1 MNPPSKLNPKTV
13 QHGEREPA
21 SRPPALLAPARPGPF
36 EERAALLLLRALA
49 PRVSTVKLDDPP
61 ALLAPFER
69 VTIPVYSP
77 AAARSSTAD
86 PATASVGGAP
96 ARLAA
101 TWFPVSGQARGAVL
115 MLHPWLPWGQT
126 YFWRRGRLPALRQAG
141 LHALAID
148 LPGFGASDPPRHLY
162 DRGVAAALRDLR
174 QRAGGLPCHVWG
186 VSSGGYWAHPV
197 LSAAGCGAGAG
208 SGSGVV
214 GAMFEDVSPHLLEWS
229 TRMAPKGKPFYAI
242 FRILLRRAYP
252 FLDLRRHAPHLAA
265 ERVAYVGGGAD
276 PGIPAHDLR
285 ALAAAAGA
293 RCLEIDDGGHLQSIK
308 RAGDQVVGMA
318 LETFLGG

>member
-1 MNPPSKLNPKTV
+1 M
-13 QHGEREPA
+13 QHGERERA
-21 SRPPALLAPARPGPF
+21 RRSPALPAPVRPGPF

-49 PRVSTVKLDDPP
+49 PRVSAVKLDDPP

-69 VTIPVYSP
+69 VTIPLPS
-77 AAARSSTAD
+77 RSRAD
-86 PATASVGGAP
+86 PATTSVGRAP
-96 ARLAA
+96 ARLAG
-101 TWFPVSGQARGAVL
+101 TWFPVSGPARGAVL

-148 LPGFGASDPPRHLY
+148 LPGFGTSDPPRHLY
-162 DRGVAAALRDLR
+162 DRGVAAALRELR
-174 QRAGGLPCHVWG
+174 RRAGDLPCHVWG

-197 LSAAGCGAGAG
+197 LSAAGSPDGAGDT
-208 SGSGVV
+208 SGVI

-229 TRMAPKGKPFYAI
+229 TRMAPKGKPFYTI
-242 FRILLRRAYP
+242 FRTFLRRAYP
-252 FLDLRRHAPHLAA
+252 FLDLRRHAPHLTA

-276 PGIPAHDLR
+276 PGIPAHDLQ

-293 RCLEIDDGGHLQSIK
+293 RCLEIDGAGHLQSIK
-308 RAGDQVVGMA
+308 RAGDQVVELA
-318 LETFLGG
+318 LETFREG